1 MPSLKN
7 IWINPQAH
15 VVTDTG
21 QQAIVEVSGML
32 CEWG

>member
-7 IWINPQAH
+7 IWINPQAR
-15 VVTDTG
+15 VVDADG
-21 QQAIVEVSGML
+21 QTAIVEVSGML

>member
-7 IWINPQAH
+7 VWVNPQTR
-15 VVTDTG
+15 VLDDDG
-21 QQAIVEVSGML
+21 QIAVVEVSGML

>member
-7 IWINPQAH
+7 IWINPQTR
-15 VVTDTG
+15 VINDDG
-21 QQAIVEVSGML
+21 QIASIEVSGML

>member
-7 IWINPQAH
+7 LWVNPKTRVIA
-15 VVTDTG
+15 DDG
-21 QQAIVEVSGML
+21 QTAIVEVDGML

>member
-7 IWINPQAH
+7 VWIDPTARIVH
-15 VVTDTG
+15 DDDEMTV
-21 QQAIVEVSGML
+21 VEVTGML

>member
-7 IWINPQAH
+7 VWVNPQARLLA
-15 VVTDTG
+15 DDG
-21 QQAIVEVSGML
+21 QIAVVEVSGML

>member
-7 IWINPQAH
+7 LTTYPAARVLSDDGETA
-15 VVTDTG
+15 VV
-21 QQAIVEVSGML
+21 AVSGML

>member
-7 IWINPQAH
+7 IWINPRAR
-15 VVTDTG
+15 VLTDDEQTV
-21 QQAIVEVSGML
+21 IVEVSGML

>member
-7 IWINPQAH
+7 VWIDPEARI
-15 VVTDTG
+15 VSDDG
-21 QQAIVEVSGML
+21 QTALVEVTGML